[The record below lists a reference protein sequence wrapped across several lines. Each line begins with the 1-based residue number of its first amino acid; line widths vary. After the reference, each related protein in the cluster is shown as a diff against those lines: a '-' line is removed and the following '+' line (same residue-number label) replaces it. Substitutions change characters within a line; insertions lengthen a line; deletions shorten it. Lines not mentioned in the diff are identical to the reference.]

1 MIGLRVLLL
10 TTALALPFGAVAQD
24 QQTLADVRQELTVL
38 HVDIQRLKRELST
51 TGGVGSNAAAGGSV
65 LERVGAIERELQ
77 RLTAQTEQLEYRV
90 NRIVSDGTNRIGD
103 LEFRLVELEGGDIG
117 ALGETTTLGGGE
129 LPAAGGDAGQAK
141 DAGAATGELA
151 IGEQADFDAAEKLLA
166 EGLYQDAAE
175 KFSAFNQ
182 AYPGSPLAAKANLS
196 RGKALTQLT
205 DTREAAR
212 ARTSVL
218 GRVSRCVLGDFGAA
232 AEPLTVAGHVG
243 CSNTSNVVERRL
255 FQVSTVAVAVTCSP
269 YFVTLV
275 MVHPASSRNWV
286 TAAVASSLRRR
297 FPTVSLSRCC
307 R

>member
-129 LPAAGGDAGQAK
+129 LPAVESALVEGAQPWQTFGDHLVLAVGQ
-141 DAGAATGELA
+141 
-151 IGEQADFDAAEKLLA
+151 
-166 EGLYQDAAE
+166 
-175 KFSAFNQ
+175 
-182 AYPGSPLAAKANLS
+182 
-196 RGKALTQLT
+196 RR
-205 DTREAAR
+205 REAAHLASAGCGFDEASGEFEGVQADPGCR
-212 ARTSVL
+212 
-218 GRVSRCVLGDFGAA
+218 FGADAVEHDAQRDHA
-232 AEPLTVAGHVG
+232 AVRML
-243 CSNTSNVVERRL
+243 R
-255 FQVSTVAVAVTCSP
+255 
-269 YFVTLV
+269 
-275 MVHPASSRNWV
+275 V
-286 TAAVASSLRRR
+286 TA
-297 FPTVSLSRCC
+297 
-307 R
+307 